1 MGTKARVRKR
11 GNATHAADPRSGN
24 DGRQRAE
31 TKSSVHVLRRK
42 RRLQSSEK
50 STPTRKRGD
59 GSLTLREI
67 RRRLT
72 LVMSAATVC
81 SAALRT
87 QRSDS
92 DDDVA
97 LVLQRCVSDELDRLA
112 EEIGAPLNFAGDGN
126 EPSAA
131 K

>member
-11 GNATHAADPRSGN
+11 GNATHAAEPRAGN

-31 TKSSVHVLRRK
+31 TKSGVHVLRRK
-42 RRLQSSEK
+42 RRLQSSKK
-50 STPTRKRGD
+50 STPMGKRGD
-59 GSLTLREI
+59 RSLTLREI

-72 LVMSAATVC
+72 VVMSAATVC
-81 SAALRT
+81 SAALRA

-92 DDDVA
+92 DADIA

-112 EEIGAPLNFAGDGN
+112 EEIAAPLNLQ
-126 EPSAA
+126 
-131 K
+131 